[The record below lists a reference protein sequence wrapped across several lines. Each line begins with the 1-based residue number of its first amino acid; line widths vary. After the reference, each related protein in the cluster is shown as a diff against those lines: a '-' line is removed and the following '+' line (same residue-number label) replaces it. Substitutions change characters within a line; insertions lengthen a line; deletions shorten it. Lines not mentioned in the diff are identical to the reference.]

1 TARLDAR
8 GTLTA
13 ERVADF
19 TVSARAVPTEG
30 AELDSLVFDG
40 SLKGPL
46 ARPRINGS
54 LKAAGLRAQGSALD
68 RIETRFSAEPAGPD
82 PNASRFAL
90 SADARVE
97 ACCSPT
103 QPCVGRSARGP
114 PSPSAVHS
122 SPIPSST
129 RRPS

>member
-1 TARLDAR
+1 M
-8 GTLTA
+8 
-13 ERVADF
+13 
-19 TVSARAVPTEG
+19 PTEAAITKAAE
-30 AELDSLVFDG
+30 AELDSLVFDA

-46 ARPRINGS
+46 ARPRVNGS

-97 ACCSPT
+97 GLLLADPALRRAIGSRA
-103 QPCVGRSARGP
+103 RSARP
-114 PSPSAVHS
+114 
-122 SPIPSST
+122 T
-129 RRPS
+129 RSRSLGTRARTTGSGSRARAP